1 MEDNQ
6 KVNKID
12 EPGILY
18 PQVLKTKEIQGW
30 DFHQNQSNPG
40 ENIESIVGSCGYNTS
55 TFGNKKPYRRII
67 SNPNDL
73 KNEETLDIS
82 HQVLQMIANTKID
95 NDYSHEHIN
104 H

>member
-40 ENIESIVGSCGYNTS
+40 E
-55 TFGNKKPYRRII
+55 I
-67 SNPNDL
+67 SKASLDHVDTTRQL
-73 KNEETLDIS
+73 SETKYYLG
-82 HQVLQMIANTKID
+82 
-95 NDYSHEHIN
+95 EHF
-104 H
+104 